1 MVRKF
6 EVGGVYVAFDEGF
19 AISAVKVM
27 HVSVGTVSLRTNVKG
42 YEFIEAEIGSDGHA
56 SFFGFP
62 YLMLDLIPIRAVSTR
77 SLFFAD
83 KQSGF
88 YILHPFFPSK
98 VNEYGC
104 GELDVHFHK
113 KIMRTF
119 LVFFFSVKLIVLAR
133 RVKERMYTPG
143 GIGFIAAQ
151 EDFDRATKSQRI
163 G

>member
-1 MVRKF
+1 MMVRKF
-6 EVGGVYVAFDEGF
+6 EVGGVYVAFNEGF
-19 AISAVKVM
+19 AVSAVKVM
-27 HVSVGTVSLRTNVKG
+27 HVSVGTVWFRTNVKG
-42 YEFIEAEIGSDGHA
+42 HEFIEAEIGSDGHA

-88 YILHPFFPSK
+88 YILHPFFPSTTT
-98 VNEYGC
+98 EC
-104 GELDVHFHK
+104 LWDDIHFHK
-113 KIMRTF
+113 KIMKTF

-151 EDFDRATKSQRI
+151 EDFCRATKSQRI
-163 G
+163 E